1 MNIFKTIILITI
13 LLIGV
18 RSEAQEITYKK
29 ESFKV
34 WGICDMCKITIDK
47 AAGSIEG
54 VKRASWSLATKQIN
68 VKYDIAKTSIDS
80 IQKALALAGYD
91 SEKYKATDENYNNL
105 HKCCKYDRK

>member
-13 LLIGV
+13 LLTGV
-18 RSEAQEITYKK
+18 QTEAQEITYKK

-54 VKRASWSLATKQIN
+54 VKRASWNLANKKIS
-68 VKYDIAKTSIDS
+68 VKFDIDKTSVDS

-91 SEKYKATDENYNNL
+91 SEKYKATDEDYNNL